1 MKRSLILTS
10 AVAVALAVGG
20 CASDAKKGETASTA
34 KSDSNKSEP
43 KKPWWKL
50 PKSLTKEPGFKVWTY
65 GDVRQGKGL
74 LSDDE
79 DGFTV
84 YNQPSRG
91 SADPSKP
98 EKVKR

>member
-20 CASDAKKGETASTA
+20 CASDPKKGETASTA
-34 KSDSNKSEP
+34 KSEP

-84 YNQPSRG
+84 FNKPARG
-91 SADPSKP
+91 SDDPNKP
-98 EKVKR
+98 EKVRR

>member
-20 CASDAKKGETASTA
+20 CASSSKKTDTANASTETA
-34 KSDSNKSEP
+34 KNER
-43 KKPWWKL
+43 PWWKL
-50 PKSLTKEPGFKVWTY
+50 PKSWKKKPSWKPWVY

-79 DGFTV
+79 DGFVV
-84 YNQPSRG
+84 YSKPTRG
-91 SADPSKP
+91 SSDPSKP
-98 EKVKR
+98 EKLRR